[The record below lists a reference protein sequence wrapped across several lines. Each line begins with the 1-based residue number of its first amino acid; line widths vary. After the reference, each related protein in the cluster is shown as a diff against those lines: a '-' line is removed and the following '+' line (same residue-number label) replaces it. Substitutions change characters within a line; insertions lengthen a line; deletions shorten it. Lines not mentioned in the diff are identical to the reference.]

1 MNIKETICRLDEL
14 LHECDLDA
22 AEKLLSETI
31 EEAHNIN
38 DIETEKYFLN
48 EQIGF
53 YRDCGR
59 FSESLSSAKR
69 ARRLFE
75 NSGDTKS
82 LSYATTLLNCANAYR
97 AAGAYDDAFKTYDI
111 VNTIYS
117 ELLPKDD
124 DLIASFY
131 NNIALLYQ
139 ETKQWKN
146 ACDCLEYALEIVRSK
161 NDETRIAIS
170 CTNLAVSLMH
180 IGDIEKAMDLLNEAD
195 VTLAGQS
202 PSDFHYSAVLAGF
215 GDAYYKLSEYQK
227 AADYYEKALSEI
239 ELHMGENNFY
249 SIVTENLERAYN
261 KLGKP
266 RCELSGLEL
275 SQKFFYAFGEPMLK
289 KNFSSILSEIS
300 IGLAGEGS
308 ECLGYDDEFSHD
320 HDFGAGFCIW
330 VPDDMPDEIVERL
343 RKAYEL
349 LPKIYCGIR
358 RIETKNSKG
367 RVGVCRIGDFFERL
381 LGMRRI
387 PDTEEEWLSVDES
400 MLASVCS
407 GMMFEPYG
415 GEMELYRNKLAN
427 GYPKPVKL
435 RRLAQQIAL
444 MAQSG
449 QYNYIRMRKRGDFV
463 SAQIYLSKFCVSS
476 MRAAHLLNNV
486 YAPYEKWLFRSTASL
501 DGFKEY
507 ADKIKELLTCQAI
520 MSSEFNENEDKLC
533 VLIQEICSEIA
544 NKISK
549 EMSIENMEENEN
561 VYLNDTAEV
570 LAEKASEIEKH
581 EYLEKRI
588 VELEWQAFDK
598 VQNIGGRASCQDNW
612 ETFSIMRRSQYR
624 IWQTEIL
631 KRWTDEFESAYNS
644 GRNLIMEKYAR
655 MMESTDPEK
664 YEELKKELP
673 EISDEF
679 IKMREAIVSIQV
691 TWMESFAEHYPA
703 LASDARTIHTK
714 DDTVFSTSYETYLR
728 GELTTYSFDMLYL
741 YGRWIVELYKSGKNL
756 AYMIMEETVHAY
768 GYKSLDEAEANAD

>member
-1 MNIKETICRLDEL
+1 MNIKETISMLDEL
-14 LHECDLDA
+14 LRECDLDA
-22 AEKLLSETI
+22 AEKLLSEVI
-31 EEAHNIN
+31 EESHNIN
-38 DIETEKYFLN
+38 DMETEKYFLN

-59 FSESLSSAKR
+59 FPESLASAKR
-69 ARRLFE
+69 ARKLFE

-97 AAGAYDDAFKTYDI
+97 AAGDYDDAFKTYDI
-111 VNTIYS
+111 VKAIYS
-117 ELLPKDD
+117 ELLPEDD

-146 ACDCLEYALEIVRSK
+146 ACDSLEDALEIVRSK

-170 CTNLAVSLMH
+170 CTNLAVSLIH
-180 IGDIEKAMDLLNEAD
+180 IGDIEKAMDLLSEAD
-195 VTLAGQS
+195 EILAGRS

-215 GDAYYKLSEYQK
+215 GDAYYNLSEYQK
-227 AADYYEKALSEI
+227 AVDYYEKALSEI

-261 KLGKP
+261 KLGKS

-289 KNFSSILSEIS
+289 KNFSFILPEIS

-308 ECLGYDDEFSHD
+308 ECLGYDDEFSRD

-330 VPDDMPDEIVERL
+330 VPDDMSDKIVEKL

-349 LPKIYCGIR
+349 LPKVYCGIR
-358 RIETKNSKG
+358 RIETKNAKG
-367 RVGVCRIGDFFERL
+367 RIGVCRIGDFFERL

-400 MLASVCS
+400 MLAAVCS

-415 GEMELYRNKLAN
+415 GKMKSYRSKLSN
-427 GYPKPVKL
+427 NYPKPVKL
-435 RRLAQQIAL
+435 RRLAQQTAL
-444 MAQSG
+444 MAQGG
-449 QYNYIRMRKRGDFV
+449 QYNYIRMRKRGDFA
-463 SAQIYLSKFCVSS
+463 SAQIYLSKFCLSA

-486 YAPYEKWLFRSTASL
+486 YAPYEKWIFRSTESL

-507 ADKIKELLTCQAI
+507 ADKIKALLTCQAV
-520 MSSEFNENEDKLC
+520 MTSEFNENEDKAC
-533 VLIQEICSEIA
+533 VLIQEICYEIA
-544 NKISK
+544 EKISK
-549 EMSIENMEENEN
+549 EMSIENMEDN

-570 LAEKASEIEKH
+570 LAKKAFEIEKH
-581 EYLEKRI
+581 ERLEKRI

-612 ETFSIMRRSQYR
+612 ETFSIMRSSQYR
-624 IWQTEIL
+624 TWQTEIL
-631 KRWTDEFESAYNS
+631 EKWTDEFENAYKN

-664 YEELKKELP
+664 YDELKKELP

-691 TWMESFAEHYPA
+691 TWMEKFAENYPV

-728 GELTTYSFDMLYL
+728 GELTTYSSDMLYL
-741 YGRWIVELYKSGKNL
+741 YGRWIVKLYKSGKNL

-768 GYKSLDEAEANAD
+768 GYKSLDEAEENAG

>member
-1 MNIKETICRLDEL
+1 MNIKETISRLDEL
-14 LHECDLDA
+14 LRECNLDA
-22 AEKLLSETI
+22 AEKLLSEVI
-31 EEAHNIN
+31 KESHNIN

-59 FSESLSSAKR
+59 FSESLVSAKR
-69 ARRLFE
+69 VRKLFE

-97 AAGAYDDAFKTYDI
+97 AAGDYDDAFKTYDI
-111 VNTIYS
+111 VKAIYS

-146 ACDCLEYALEIVRSK
+146 ACDNLEDALEIVRSK

-170 CTNLAVSLMH
+170 CTNLAVSLIH
-180 IGDIEKAMDLLNEAD
+180 IGDIEKAMDLLSEAD
-195 VTLAGQS
+195 EILAGRS

-215 GDAYYKLSEYQK
+215 GDAYYSLSEYQK
-227 AADYYEKALSEI
+227 AVDYYEKALSEI

-249 SIVTENLERAYN
+249 SIVTENLERAYTR
-261 KLGKP
+261 LGKS

-289 KNFSSILSEIS
+289 KNFSSILPEIS

-330 VPDDMPDEIVERL
+330 VPDDMSDEVVEKL
-343 RKAYEL
+343 KKAYEL
-349 LPKIYCGIR
+349 LPKVYCGIR

-387 PDTEEEWLSVDES
+387 PDTEEEWLSIDES
-400 MLASVCS
+400 TLAAVCS

-415 GEMELYRNKLAN
+415 GEMESYRSKLGN
-427 GYPKPVKL
+427 NYPKPVKL
-435 RRLAQQIAL
+435 RRLAQQTAL

-449 QYNYIRMRKRGDFV
+449 QYNYIRMRKRGDFAA
-463 SAQIYLSKFCVSS
+463 AQIYLSKFCLSA

-486 YAPYEKWLFRSTASL
+486 YAPYEKWIFKSTEDL

-507 ADKIKELLTCQAI
+507 ADKIKALLTCQGI
-520 MSSEFNENEDKLC
+520 MTSEFDENEDKVC

-549 EMSIENMEENEN
+549 EMPIENMDDN
-561 VYLNDTAEV
+561 VYLNDTAEA
-570 LAEKASEIEKH
+570 LAKRAFEIEKH
-581 EYLEKRI
+581 EGLEKRI

-612 ETFSIMRRSQYR
+612 ETFSIMRSSQYR
-624 IWQTEIL
+624 TWQTEL
-631 KRWTDEFESAYNS
+631 LEKWTDEFETAYKN

-691 TWMESFAEHYPA
+691 SWMEKFAENYPV

-714 DDTVFSTSYETYLR
+714 DDTIFSTSYETYLR
-728 GELTTYSFDMLYL
+728 GELTTYSSDMLYL

-768 GYKSLDEAEANAD
+768 GYKSLDEAEENAG